1 MDNVERI
8 KMIEKSPISFEGLR
22 KLNIAA
28 GTLHLIQGLLM
39 VALGYLLTWDRDIY
53 TFYLKFKVLS
63 LNPPSFQ
70 VLPNPE
76 VAFTVSYLGVILAS
90 FLLISAVAHF
100 TIAFLRNESYVENL
114 KRGMNPYRWYE
125 YALSSSIMIVILA
138 TFVGVWDLWSL
149 VMIFV
154 LNASMIMFGY
164 LMEKINQYTEKI
176 DWSPYIL
183 GCISGFTPWVVI
195 AAYFI
200 AALGSAETK
209 PPDFVYLT
217 LLIYFVM
224 FNTFSINM
232 LLQYR
237 GVGKW
242 RDYLYGER
250 VYIILSLVA
259 KTLLAWLVFIGVFS
273 PF

>member
-1 MDNVERI
+1 
-8 KMIEKSPISFEGLR
+8 
-22 KLNIAA
+22 
-28 GTLHLIQGLLM
+28 M
-39 VALGYLLTWDRDIY
+39 VFLGYLLTWDRDIY
-53 TFYLKFKVLS
+53 TFYLKFRVLS
-63 LNPPSFQ
+63 LNLLSFQ

-76 VAFTVSYLGVILAS
+76 VVFTVSYLEVILAS
-90 FLLISAVAHF
+90 FLLISAAAHF
-100 TIAFLRNESYVENL
+100 IIAFLRNESYIENL

-164 LMEKINQYTEKI
+164 LMEKINQYTENI

-183 GCISGFTPWVVI
+183 GCISGFTPWIVI

-200 AALGSAETK
+200 AALSSAETQ
-209 PPDFVYLT
+209 PPSFVYLA

-237 GVGKW
+237 GVGRWK
-242 RDYLYGER
+242 DYLYGER
-250 VYIILSLVA
+250 VYIILSLAA
-259 KTLLAWLVFIGVFS
+259 KTILAWLVFIGVFS